1 MKDTRTMPPAH
12 QLRTLV
18 FVLLLLACAGAT
30 YILRQ
35 DIPAEAGARLLAAL
49 LIEAALFLGA
59 GSTAVRERLAALP
72 PVKLAGTLAG
82 ITALTW
88 LIAGTGEAWHGA
100 LATLV
105 AAVLAFWYIAGPKT
119 NAADVVL
126 LAVYGAV
133 ALGKLSSLCYPAAW
147 PKAPNGIIGEV
158 AWLRTLLLT
167 VLIFRAPVGVNFGF
181 FPSKREWL
189 IGAKWFLCFLPLV
202 AFLPL
207 RTLNPDPAKIALAV
221 IGTFVGHFVFVALR
235 EEFLFRGMLLPRL
248 QEWLG
253 ATAGLAATCVVFGL
267 THLPFGQ
274 FPNWKF
280 AAIAT
285 VAGWFYAK
293 AYMDGQG
300 IRAAMVTHALTN
312 VVARVFLSA

>member
-1 MKDTRTMPPAH
+1 MPPAH

-18 FVLLLLACAGAT
+18 IVLLLLGLSGAT

-35 DIPAEAGARLLAAL
+35 DIPAEAGARLLVAL
-49 LIEAALFLGA
+49 LIEAALFFAA
-59 GSTAVRERLAALP
+59 GSIAARERLAAIP
-72 PVKLAGTLAG
+72 PVKFATGL
-82 ITALTW
+82 TALTAVTW
-88 LIAGTGEAWHGA
+88 LIAGTGEPWHGA
-100 LATLV
+100 VATII
-105 AAVLAFWYIAGPKT
+105 AAAIAFWYIAAPKN
-119 NAADVVL
+119 NATDIAL
-126 LAVYGAV
+126 LGIYGAI

-167 VLIFRAPVGVNFGF
+167 VLIFRAPVNVNFGF

-189 IGAKWFLCFLPLV
+189 IGVKWFLCFVPLAV
-202 AFLPL
+202 FLPL
-207 RTLNPDPAKIALAV
+207 RTLNPDPTKIALAV
-221 IGTFVGHFVFVALR
+221 VGTFLGHFVFVALR

-248 QEWLG
+248 QETFG

-267 THLPFGQ
+267 VHLPMGE

-280 AAIAT
+280 VAVAT

-293 AYMDGQG
+293 AYLEGQG

-312 VVARVFLSA
+312 VVARVFLTA

>member
-1 MKDTRTMPPAH
+1 MPLAH
-12 QLRTLV
+12 QLRPLV
-18 FVLLLLACAGAT
+18 IVLFVLACAGAT

-35 DIPAEAGARLLAAL
+35 DIPIQAGARLLVAL
-49 LIEAALFLGA
+49 LIEAAIFFAA
-59 GSTAVRERLAALP
+59 GSIDVRERLAAHP
-72 PVKLAGTLAG
+72 PTQLAASLTAL
-82 ITALTW
+82 TALTW
-88 LIAGTGEAWHGA
+88 LVAGTGELWHGA
-100 LATLV
+100 VATMI
-105 AAVLAFWYIAGPKT
+105 AAVIAFWYIAAPKS
-119 NAADVVL
+119 NGSDVVL
-126 LAVYGAV
+126 LAIYGAV

-167 VLIFRAPVGVNFGF
+167 VLIFRAPANINFGF

-189 IGAKWFLCFLPLV
+189 IGAKWFLCFLPLAV
-202 AFLPL
+202 FLPL

-221 IGTFVGHFVFVALR
+221 VGTFLGHYVFVALR

-248 QEWLG
+248 QKWLG

-267 THLPFGQ
+267 THLPMSQ

-280 AAIAT
+280 VAVAT
-285 VAGWFYAK
+285 IAGWFYAK
-293 AYMDGQG
+293 AYMEGQG

>member
-1 MKDTRTMPPAH
+1 MPLAH

-18 FVLLLLACAGAT
+18 IVLLVLGLSGGT

-35 DIPAEAGARLLAAL
+35 DIPVEAGARLLLAL
-49 LIEAALFLGA
+49 LIEAALFFGA
-59 GSTAVRERLAALP
+59 GSAAIRERLAAIP
-72 PVKLAGTLAG
+72 PSRLAAG
-82 ITALTW
+82 LTILTGVTW
-88 LIAGTGEAWHGA
+88 LIAGTGEPWHGA
-100 LATLV
+100 AATLA
-105 AAVLAFWYIAGPKT
+105 AAVLAFWYIAVPKNNST
-119 NAADVVL
+119 DVL
-126 LAVYGAV
+126 LLAIYGAI

-167 VLIFRAPVGVNFGF
+167 VLIFRAPANINFGF

-189 IGAKWFLCFLPLV
+189 IGTKWFLCFLPLAV
-202 AFLPL
+202 FIPL

-221 IGTFVGHFVFVALR
+221 VGTFIGHFVFVALR

-248 QEWLG
+248 QTWLG
-253 ATAGLAATCVVFGL
+253 ANGGLAATCVVFGL
-267 THLPFGQ
+267 THLPMGQ

-280 AAIAT
+280 VAVAT
-285 VAGWFYAK
+285 IAGWFYAK
-293 AYMDGQG
+293 AYMEGQG

-312 VVARVFLSA
+312 VVARVFLAA